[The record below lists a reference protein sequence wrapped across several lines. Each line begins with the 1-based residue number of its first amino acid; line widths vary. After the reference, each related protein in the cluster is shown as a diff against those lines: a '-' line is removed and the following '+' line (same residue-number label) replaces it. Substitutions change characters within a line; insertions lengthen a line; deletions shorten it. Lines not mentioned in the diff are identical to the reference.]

1 MIGVHYA
8 NFCLL
13 SKTLKLKSEKIYNY
27 IQKVG
32 TRKEGTTTTTITTT
46 ASTAALLID
55 IICTQE
61 GMKYE
66 F

>member
-1 MIGVHYA
+1 MIGTHYA

-13 SKTLKLKSEKIYNY
+13 SKTLELKSENLQLHFQTWI
-27 IQKVG
+27 
-32 TRKEGTTTTTITTT
+32 RKERTTTTMTT

>member
-1 MIGVHYA
+1 MQIFVFFQKH
-8 NFCLL
+8 L
-13 SKTLKLKSEKIYNY
+13 SLNQRKSTITFKKLELEKE
-27 IQKVG
+27 
-32 TRKEGTTTTTITTT
+32 RRTTTTITTT

>member
-32 TRKEGTTTTTITTT
+32 TWKGTNNDYDNNDDSINSS
-46 ASTAALLID
+46 STYRYYMH
-55 IICTQE
+55 TGGNE
-61 GMKYE
+61 V
-66 F
+66 